1 MNQPDLIETPES
13 PTGLMRLVALVRRVV
28 EAPQFEYFIIAVI
41 LANAVLLGL
50 GTAPSLERR
59 YGDWFDMGNN
69 VALGIFIV
77 EALMKMFALAPRS
90 HRYFR
95 DGWNIFDF
103 LVIVASLIP
112 VTGEYAMITR
122 LARLLRVVRLISTV
136 RDLRLIV
143 SALVRSI
150 PSVIHVMLLMSIVV
164 YIYAVMGYHLF
175 HEHDP
180 ENWRSLGI
188 SVLTLFNIITLEG
201 WTIVMFKAME
211 AHPWAWLYFVS
222 FIIAGT
228 FVVINLFVAI
238 IINNLEEAKAERLR
252 ELAVPPSRDELLREI
267 RATQAALQR
276 LEKRLDGDDGEE
288 EAGRQ

>member
-1 MNQPDLIETPES
+1 MNGPENTGLTA
-13 PTGLMRLVALVRRVV
+13 PPKGLMRLVTSVRRVV
-28 EAPQFEYFIIAVI
+28 EAPQFEYFIIGI
-41 LANAVLLGL
+41 IMANAVLLGL
-50 GTAPSLERR
+50 GTSSTLEHS
-59 YGDWFDMGNN
+59 YGHWFEMGNN
-69 VALGIFIV
+69 IALGIFIV
-77 EALMKMFALAPRS
+77 EALLKMFALAPRS

-103 LVIVASLIP
+103 LVIVASLVP

-143 SALVRSI
+143 AALVRSI
-150 PSVIHVMLLMSIVV
+150 PSVVHVMLLMSIVV

-276 LEKRLDGDDGEE
+276 LEKRLDGDDEG
-288 EAGRQ
+288 

>member
-1 MNQPDLIETPES
+1 MNQPES
-13 PTGLMRLVALVRRVV
+13 TEATAPRSGPMRLVALARRVV
-28 EAPQFEYFIIAVI
+28 EAPGFEYFIIAVI
-41 LANAVLLGL
+41 LANAVVLGL
-50 GTAPSLERR
+50 GTSPTLERR
-59 YGDWFDMGNN
+59 YGDWFETGNTSPWESSSSKPCSRC
-69 VALGIFIV
+69 LPWPQIPSLFPRRV
-77 EALMKMFALAPRS
+77 EHLRLPGDRRLPYPGDRRVRHDHPPGPPAEGGAPDIDRQ
-90 HRYFR
+90 
-95 DGWNIFDF
+95 
-103 LVIVASLIP
+103 
-112 VTGEYAMITR
+112 
-122 LARLLRVVRLISTV
+122 
-136 RDLRLIV
+136 DLRLIV
-143 SALVRSI
+143 AALVRSI

-164 YIYAVMGYHLF
+164 YIYAIMGYHLF

-201 WTIVMFKAME
+201 WTLVMYKAME

-238 IINNLEEAKAERLR
+238 IINNLEEAKADRLR

-276 LEKRLDGDDGEE
+276 LEKRLDGDDGEPGE
-288 EAGRQ
+288 GRR